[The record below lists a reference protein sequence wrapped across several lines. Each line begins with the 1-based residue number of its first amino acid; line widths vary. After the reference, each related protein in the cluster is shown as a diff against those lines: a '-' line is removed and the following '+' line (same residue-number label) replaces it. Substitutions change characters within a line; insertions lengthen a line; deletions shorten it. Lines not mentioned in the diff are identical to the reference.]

1 MHSNVFASVSE
12 IMLSKP
18 CPAEHTLFLSQEG
31 SRMILTDAGTVFCH
45 DEENHPGDA
54 EVPDI
59 IIESTVQELVEA
71 VLSRKTTN
79 TGGFVAK
86 H

>member
-1 MHSNVFASVSE
+1 MDH
-12 IMLSKP
+12 L
-18 CPAEHTLFLSQEG
+18 
-31 SRMILTDAGTVFCH
+31 LTDAGAVVYH
-45 DEENHPGDA
+45 DEGDHPGDA
-54 EVPDI
+54 EVPDV

-79 TGGFVAK
+79 TGGFAAK